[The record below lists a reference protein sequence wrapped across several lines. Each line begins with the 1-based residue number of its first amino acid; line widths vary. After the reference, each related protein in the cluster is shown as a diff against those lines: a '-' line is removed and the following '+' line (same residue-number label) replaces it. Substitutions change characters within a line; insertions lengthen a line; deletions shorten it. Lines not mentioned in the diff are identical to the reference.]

1 MLILGRRPGEAILID
16 GGIKL
21 IVVACDRHGVRLGIE
36 APSHVKILRG
46 EIADQVAQANMAA
59 AAPAATTTSWLTTLG
74 APSAMTPLAPPLAPP
89 APDAPKP

>member
-1 MLILGRRPGEAILID
+1 MLILGRRPGESILID

-46 EIADQVAQANMAA
+46 EIADQVAQANLAA
-59 AAPAATTTSWLTTLG
+59 AAPVAAASAASWLSALG
-74 APSAMTPLAPPLAPP
+74 APQLPP
-89 APDAPKP
+89 AAPASDASGDS

>member
-21 IVVACDRHGVRLGIE
+21 IVVACDRHGVRIGIE

-59 AAPAATTTSWLTTLG
+59 AAPTATAASWLTALG
-74 APSAMTPLAPPLAPP
+74 APTAMTPIAPP
-89 APDAPKP
+89 APDEPKA